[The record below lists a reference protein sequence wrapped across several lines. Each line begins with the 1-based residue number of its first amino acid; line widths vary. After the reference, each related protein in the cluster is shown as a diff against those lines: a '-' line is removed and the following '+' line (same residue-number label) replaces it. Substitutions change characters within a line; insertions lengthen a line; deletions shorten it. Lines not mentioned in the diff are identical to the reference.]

1 MMGRLDG
8 KVAPRRIVTGHDG
21 DGHSVVLSDGAVPV
35 SRAIPESGVTF
46 HEIWRTPA
54 SPAPITPDE
63 PEPTQRAV
71 RVAPD
76 AGGTVIRIIDF
87 EPGHLEDGLQSPMHR
102 TESVDYGLVLE
113 GEMVLVLPGSDVFLR
128 TGDVVI
134 QRGTDHAWANR
145 SDRPARMAFVLVDG
159 HFSDDLDLPQE
170 TGLDATHRALE

>member
-1 MMGRLDG
+1 
-8 KVAPRRIVTGHDG
+8 
-21 DGHSVVLSDGAVPV
+21 
-35 SRAIPESGVTF
+35 
-46 HEIWRTPA
+46 
-54 SPAPITPDE
+54 
-63 PEPTQRAV
+63 
-71 RVAPD
+71 
-76 AGGTVIRIIDF
+76 
-87 EPGHLEDGLQSPMHR
+87 MHR